1 MFGENHEDN
10 YITCNLASNC
20 QKCYT
25 TNINHPNRTFSGL
38 NEGSHKK
45 IPSSTAVVTHR
56 QVITK
61 IEIFNRRY
69 KIAPQHSTPDNGIYS
84 YCYLHLHNAGQL
96 QMQYRYTCS
105 FKLYVTHRI
114 IHQLLNSEENCRPT
128 FLTCSISGS
137 S

>member
-69 KIAPQHSTPDNGIYS
+69 KIAPQHSTPDNRIYIATATCICTMQAS
-84 YCYLHLHNAGQL
+84 YKCS
-96 QMQYRYTCS
+96 TCS

-128 FLTCSISGS
+128 FLELQCCTS
-137 S
+137 SS